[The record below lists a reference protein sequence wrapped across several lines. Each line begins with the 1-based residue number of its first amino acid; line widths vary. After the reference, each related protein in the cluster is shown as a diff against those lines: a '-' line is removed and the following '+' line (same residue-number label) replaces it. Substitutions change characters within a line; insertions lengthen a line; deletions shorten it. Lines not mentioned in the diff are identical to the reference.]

1 MSPELKGYFLSF
13 TYGILCLL
21 LAVVLSKLG
30 VSKSYCRKAVH
41 ILVGFEWLILY
52 AFMGTS
58 YHFLIVCLAF
68 LLLLSVVYFKNFLPM
83 ISSDG
88 DNAPGTVYYC
98 VAMSVMA
105 LICIFLPDMVLP
117 FGIGVFCTSFG
128 DGFAGLVGQSIKK
141 YNPKIFRNKT
151 LFGAIA
157 NFLFSFGS
165 AGAFTLLF
173 DMGLSVWQCLLIAFL
188 SVCLELIG
196 AFGLDNIFITLSTAF
211 LAYSFMYLPWIN
223 SYLAPIMLTPVVIIL
238 VIKKKALTPKG
249 LMVALALDLAISITL
264 GNFGFILL
272 LSFLFASIIIDKVK
286 KLTKEED
293 SISKKGD
300 CRDEIQVVANGLIP
314 MVLAIIYYLTHHPV
328 FIVAYVAVLAE
339 AFADTAASGIG
350 AFSKKTYDLFKMKP
364 AIRGISGG
372 VSLIGTGAALIGSVA
387 FSLLVLPFGI
397 KSFEFILIA
406 SLSAFLGVIFDSFLG
421 SVFQVKYRCT
431 ICNSLTERE
440 VHCDAPTVKESGY
453 KFFDND
459 VVNISSGMFSAV
471 VSALLFVLLI

>member
-188 SVCLELIG
+188 SVL
-196 AFGLDNIFITLSTAF
+196 
-211 LAYSFMYLPWIN
+211 
-223 SYLAPIMLTPVVIIL
+223 
-238 VIKKKALTPKG
+238 
-249 LMVALALDLAISITL
+249 LDLIT
-264 GNFGFILL
+264 
-272 LSFLFASIIIDKVK
+272 FL
-286 KLTKEED
+286 
-293 SISKKGD
+293 
-300 CRDEIQVVANGLIP
+300 
-314 MVLAIIYYLTHHPV
+314 
-328 FIVAYVAVLAE
+328 
-339 AFADTAASGIG
+339 
-350 AFSKKTYDLFKMKP
+350 
-364 AIRGISGG
+364 
-372 VSLIGTGAALIGSVA
+372 
-387 FSLLVLPFGI
+387 
-397 KSFEFILIA
+397 
-406 SLSAFLGVIFDSFLG
+406 
-421 SVFQVKYRCT
+421 
-431 ICNSLTERE
+431 
-440 VHCDAPTVKESGY
+440 
-453 KFFDND
+453 
-459 VVNISSGMFSAV
+459 
-471 VSALLFVLLI
+471 